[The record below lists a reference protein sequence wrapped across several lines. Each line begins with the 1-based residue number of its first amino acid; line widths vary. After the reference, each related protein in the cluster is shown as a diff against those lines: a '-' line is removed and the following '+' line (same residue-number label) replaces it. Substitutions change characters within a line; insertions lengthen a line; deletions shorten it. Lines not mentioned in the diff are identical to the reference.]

1 MQPTWK
7 HYADYFAMGLL
18 LKICSTSEIVTWVDR
33 LIEDTDYPTEWMIEL
48 STGEGKHI
56 LDIIHILDIVP
67 GSQKLEISLQLL
79 IAKLSKVYPTISLK
93 EGQSPLTKH
102 RNFFGTL
109 YSFVLEQDHL
119 PDAIR
124 GPISQLYID
133 LDYIEQE
140 SGDWQIIEE
149 DYLKLLDVGNNC
161 EKWIDF

>member
-1 MQPTWK
+1 MIPTWK
-7 HYADYFAMGLL
+7 NYADYFAMGLL
-18 LKICSTSEIVTWVDR
+18 LEICSTSEIVTWVDR
-33 LIEDTDYPTEWMIEL
+33 LIKNSDYPTEWMIEL
-48 STGEGKHI
+48 STCEGKHI

-67 GSQKLEISLQLL
+67 GSKKLDISLQLL
-79 IAKLSKVYPTISLK
+79 LAKLGKVYSSVSPK

-124 GPISQLYID
+124 GPISQIYID

-140 SGDWQIIEE
+140 SGDWQIIEK
-149 DYLKLLDVGNNC
+149 DYMELLDVGNNC
-161 EKWIDF
+161 KKWIDF